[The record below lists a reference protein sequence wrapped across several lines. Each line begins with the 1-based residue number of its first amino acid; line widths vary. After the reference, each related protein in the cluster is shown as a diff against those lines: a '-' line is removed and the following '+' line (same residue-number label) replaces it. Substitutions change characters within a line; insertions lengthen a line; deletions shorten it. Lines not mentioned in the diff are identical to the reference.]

1 MKIQEVI
8 DYLNEIYPLRLQE
21 SYDNAGHKVGDASRE
36 LTGVLVTLDV
46 TSEVIDEAVKLGYNL
61 IVSHHPM
68 IFGGLKSLVP
78 STELTRMLERLIKTD
93 ICVYSA
99 HTNLDNLK
107 GGVSY
112 ILAEKLGMENVRTLR
127 PIDDEGMGGGAIGE
141 LPNPMEVTD
150 FIKHLKERLDLPAIR
165 CSAGMS
171 GSVKRV
177 ALCGG
182 SGSFM
187 IDDAAEAGADIY
199 LTADVKYHDF
209 QKAVGRIWVA
219 DICHYESEQFAQEL
233 IYNDIIKKFN
243 TFACRITS
251 VKTSFAEF
259 K

>member
-1 MKIQEVI
+1 MQIQAVI
-8 DYLNEIYPLRLQE
+8 DYLDSIYPLRLQE
-21 SYDNAGHKVGDASRE
+21 SYDNAGHKVGDAKRE

-46 TSEVIDEAVKLGYNL
+46 TDEVIGEAIELGYNL

-78 STELTRMLERLIKTD
+78 QTELTRMLERLIKND

-112 ILAEKLGMENVRTLR
+112 ILAEKLGLKEVRTLH
-127 PIDDEGMGGGAIGE
+127 PMDDEGMGGGAVGE
-141 LPNPMEVTD
+141 LAEEMEVGD
-150 FIKHLKERLDLPAIR
+150 FLEMVKERLGLAAVR
-165 CSAGMS
+165 CTAKMIGR
-171 GSVKRV
+171 VKRV

-209 QKAVGRIWVA
+209 QKAVGRVWVA
-219 DICHYESEQFAQEL
+219 DVGHYESEQFAQDL
-233 IYNDIIKKFN
+233 ICNDIIKKFN
-243 TFACRITS
+243 TFACRITRE
-251 VKTSFAEF
+251 KTSYAEYR
-259 K
+259 